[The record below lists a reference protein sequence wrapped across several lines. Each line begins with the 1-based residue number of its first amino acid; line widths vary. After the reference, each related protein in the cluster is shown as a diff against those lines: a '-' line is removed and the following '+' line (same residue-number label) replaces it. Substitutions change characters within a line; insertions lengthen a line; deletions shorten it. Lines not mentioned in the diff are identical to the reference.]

1 MNYKHIDSI
10 YTPKGKIIV
19 VDNAFSF
26 TLPGIKKTCVAKGR
40 CQLITDTLDIGSM
53 DYDLYVGKKKIL
65 HLNWFPKDFVLDTS
79 YDKDIDRSATFAG
92 CIRKKT
98 KGWDKR
104 DVKMIIDAF
113 DYTYLLL
120 ETYFKENGLNGV
132 PKKK

>member
-1 MNYKHIDSI
+1 MNYKIIDSI
-10 YTPKGKIIV
+10 YTPKGKTIV

-26 TLPGIKKTCVAKGR
+26 TLPSIKKTCVAKGR
-40 CQLITDTLDIGSM
+40 CQLIAETLDIGAM
-53 DYDLYVGKKKIL
+53 DYDLTVNKKKVL
-65 HLNWFPKDFVLDTS
+65 HLNWFPKAFPVDTS
-79 YDKDIDRSATFAG
+79 YDKDIDRSATFSG